1 MTDYWSTDLESYDT
15 VEVDQ
20 YKVDNLNEHS
30 GAEQVEVD
38 SLPTLESVAPVERSL
53 LGEIGARFTKGAIG
67 IAETFG
73 KAGASVLSG
82 GLARGLTLDLYDK
95 VYGVDSEDDRGEW
108 GHALA
113 QQVEVDRLTYEGMG
127 EIYQDMAKD
136 YQASESVSGSI
147 FEDKSLMWNP
157 KFVLGGVAEIVPSML
172 IPLGLGASSAYKGV
186 QAGAKAVKALGG
198 GVTKANSTHVARLGH
213 ALINRSNAL
222 IPSKMNILSSQLG
235 ARTLAGGLGA
245 GGMEGLGT
253 GEEIYSRG
261 GNTTEALAGT
271 LTKGMASTMLNS
283 LSLGRMLTIGQGKS
297 KALDTALASVTE
309 AITEGSEEVVGAS
322 IGLLIDTLN
331 GEDRTLYEEGAR
343 ATYAEAIKAGFEVG
357 YLSLFAGGAMAG
369 GARPIRGQLQA
380 TADQIAQAENEY
392 SAIRRDGVEGVKPLD
407 YDGRYT
413 SAGSLSED
421 SDLAT
426 ATVPELLQAQRDG
439 MDVSEELAQRELKG
453 IDLTVGDEATAFE
466 AFKKLH
472 PELGDATY
480 VPTALSNEFHAFS
493 EVTKNMGTK
502 VMLFEGDTSV
512 KGMAVG
518 STILINA
525 SSADKFA
532 TVLGHEV
539 GHVAKSKHPDV
550 YAKLESLIDTGS
562 PQFNDYKVRLD
573 KARADIGASPASVA
587 LVQEEIINDML
598 GDMFPTKEFWEEVN
612 NFDGGNV
619 ASDLLDIAQGSL
631 SPLVNMEGIISMSS
645 DATLAM
651 RYGAELVGAQLNI
664 SDIEKQLGLLG
675 ATDDF
680 QGYSTASEE
689 EGVFKYVNAS
699 GEAVFDVPKG
709 YTPDQ
714 KASYKALKEA
724 ESTLNPD
731 VARGA
736 LGDYLKS
743 RWRSIDS
750 EQAVANQKID
760 TMLALA
766 TDEEVLAGI
775 KRQGGSNA
783 EFMVN
788 FHGTPHV
795 LAPEKGFPHGRFR
808 LDKIGT
814 GEGAQAFGWGIY
826 FADSKGVARSYRD
839 KLTKRTS
846 LSEDQLKTSLADAQ
860 SKEERLTLHYY
871 GEDGIQDWS
880 QELPD
885 DLRDAI
891 GRRAAFD
898 SVVRLGVQGGEARL
912 KATRYDRINFTAK
925 ERSYSREGYRWMQEN
940 ASEIKGEAL
949 GSLYEMDIPD
959 SAEAN
964 LLDLDKTL
972 EQQPEI
978 WAKVKKGLGDEL
990 IQTIEEVY
998 EAERPSH
1005 NLLLENGELT
1015 GHELVKTL
1023 QWWAREGALP
1033 NETSDGVDSPKKAVS
1048 EFLLREGI
1056 SGSRFLDGNSRRRG
1070 EGNRNTIIWDQKVL
1084 DEIALLKNNGKELD
1098 HAMMGEA
1105 IFQRDDGV
1113 NYSID
1118 MALDMTEDTNKFQ
1131 APSHEFSPSV
1141 DSALDFLYNNYIGN
1155 RDAEGAMKRIVLAN
1169 NFLAKKNP
1177 KTREDL
1183 TNLMDEMVSDKKDG
1197 EGIGTATADLMKIIL
1212 RNPDPEQQAI
1222 QLEAYLTEKG
1232 IESTVGADVGP
1243 DPILRRTQREVDA
1256 VLATLPEKE
1265 RTDPTF
1271 VDAVTKV
1278 MATDAPS
1285 TAENP
1290 QIQREYAKT
1299 VRKLAKTYVNHQKG
1313 TDSKVHKAK
1322 NTMYRWLA
1330 SDRHNFDQL
1339 SETTG
1344 NRQISILN
1352 RQMKGEVHLANYRAQ
1367 QRMEK
1372 LKWSGA
1378 KPNVKG
1384 LERVREMGKSALM
1397 WDTVRVDANASNL
1410 AKYYLGTN
1418 PDRKYEYE
1426 MQGDR
1431 MVLTGYANAE
1441 SKPENTIDG
1450 KKYREDTLKKI
1461 HEISTLDTS
1470 LFTNKLGIAKPTHPD
1485 WVKMFKTIET
1495 ELSVTTATNIRMSQT
1510 QDFGGYYEV
1519 YGQEY
1524 ISLREQVYKGTEGV
1538 LDVAQDADDLRVGT
1552 SVKDMETLAKLVE
1565 AGYATGKYSEK
1576 EAKLTAKTRAGKAKK
1591 FEAMLDASG
1600 LTAETVQ
1607 EWSKLNEQVKA
1618 ERKEMSSERKKK
1630 LARFE
1635 KLDAEFRKRQPSFN
1649 DNGKRR
1655 QVPFDEMA
1663 GHFKTYQKGGVE
1675 ELRKALV
1682 KESWGTQENYWMT
1695 EREASRLKI
1704 NDGPDDVNLNAPKGG
1719 TKQSVGNFSAMNR
1732 KTGFRNDQ
1740 QGDIL
1745 ASLTRHVRTAE
1756 LQSTTRFTATR
1767 FLQELDATTL
1777 EGSGLNR
1784 VSELPAITDS
1794 IDYDKLNSQVL
1805 SDREARE
1812 IGLMV
1817 NQTIGLPTSGN
1828 ASLFTAGVM
1837 KMNSLFWKT
1846 YPLAVTRALYF
1857 NGRNMLYQGQIYGP
1871 VANFFRLDD
1880 LATAWKDMYLNKR
1893 DFEEGLIVNELA
1905 QDIDQRQA
1913 HMRELQQ
1920 FDDGELAKRTSNKEV
1935 QRFGRTLKVA
1945 IEEYSSRALSWGD
1958 TSNRN
1963 TILRAS
1969 VYANTNNVR
1978 KFIADES
1985 FTVDDLMARLKFDTL
2000 SDSQKLDM
2008 LNLLGPAVDAIDTA
2022 NPEASLEGFRPFITE
2037 MSRNVSENVN
2047 LLYATSDRTLIE
2059 RDINMRPLT
2068 GILNYPRA
2076 TAERFALQGIRPT
2089 VNGAV
2094 SIADNLQ
2101 KGIKFG
2107 EPEMKDAF
2115 RELRTGLGVMG
2126 KTYVGAGMS
2135 SLVASYL
2142 IGDKPDYDDE
2152 ELRSKA
2158 TYGFSRSM
2166 TWSMG
2171 SPGLSNVDFFWETSQ
2186 DLINAFTAQEEW
2198 PAKEIS
2204 RVTNRVLSMTPFIPD
2219 LATGIEAI
2227 GNRSGVTNLEA
2238 ILSTAKLEYP
2248 EDSWIEQRTLWQS
2261 VQHMIFGTQEVTDPR
2276 DFKDKIF
2283 TSFELPQE

>member
-357 YLSLFAGGAMAG
+357 YLSLFAGGVMAG

-525 SSADKFA
+525 SSADKLA

-573 KARADIGASPASVA
+573 KARANIGASPASVA

-750 EQAVANQKID
+750 DQAKANAKVD

-775 KRQGGSNA
+775 KGKSGDVQFSLDEADSRDTMA
-783 EFMVN
+783 F
-788 FHGTPHV
+788 P
-795 LAPEKGFPHGRFR
+795 APESSESTDAVHLGDGGTASDTTLPRMSGGRSTGHF
-808 LDKIGT
+808 GT
-814 GEGAQAFGWGIY
+814 GVY
-826 FADSKGVARSYRD
+826 FLSEDEAVKASERKGVASARGDRPSLNLDLSKLNMLKPRRGARD
-839 KLTKRTS
+839 VHNGMREINKAILSGEDMSFSQPSEAGWRTAFSIS
-846 LSEDQLKTSLADAQ
+846 LATGLRISESEVAGAIRKTSEMFKAG
-860 SKEERLTLHYY
+860 KN
-871 GEDGIQDWS
+871 DGVRTPS
-880 QELPD
+880 TYVLQELGFEGID
-885 DLRDAI
+885 VRYTELDNTDY
-891 GRRAAFD
+891 G
-898 SVVRLGVQGGEARL
+898 SVVFARPNL
-912 KATRYDRINFTAK
+912 SNDINF
-925 ERSYSREGYRWMQEN
+925 
-940 ASEIKGEAL
+940 
-949 GSLYEMDIPD
+949 SL
-959 SAEAN
+959 
-964 LLDLDKTL
+964 
-972 EQQPEI
+972 
-978 WAKVKKGLGDEL
+978 
-990 IQTIEEVY
+990 
-998 EAERPSH
+998 
-1005 NLLLENGELT
+1005 
-1015 GHELVKTL
+1015 
-1023 QWWAREGALP
+1023 
-1033 NETSDGVDSPKKAVS
+1033 
-1048 EFLLREGI
+1048 
-1056 SGSRFLDGNSRRRG
+1056 
-1070 EGNRNTIIWDQKVL
+1070 
-1084 DEIALLKNNGKELD
+1084 
-1098 HAMMGEA
+1098 
-1105 IFQRDDGV
+1105 
-1113 NYSID
+1113 D

-1397 WDTVRVDANASNL
+1397 WDTVRVDANASDL
-1410 AKYYLGTN
+1410 AKSYLGTN

-1441 SKPENTIDG
+1441 SKNTIDG

-1495 ELSVTTATNIRMSQT
+1495 ELSETTATNIRMSQT

-1704 NDGPDDVNLNAPKGG
+1704 NDGPDDINLNAPKGG

-2008 LNLLGPAVDAIDTA
+2008 LNLLGPAVDAIDVA

-2037 MSRNVSENVN
+2037 MSRNVNENVN